1 MRVTYILIFL
11 FFHKNILSLELACK
25 FEEVYQTGEI
35 QQGLFLVKGEKFRYQ
50 YSSKNLYSIIHNQ
63 NKFFLIE
70 NRDTSVYFVIDKNT
84 DILEII
90 LEIIHDYPNFKS
102 TYFFEDVIVKIELSK
117 NENMIKRLAIL
128 SDDINL
134 SVYVND
140 CSTEALSN
148 RYFFYSPFFDY
159 NYQND

>member
-1 MRVTYILIFL
+1 M
-11 FFHKNILSLELACK
+11 SLELACK
-25 FEEVYQTGEI
+25 FEEVYSSGEI

-70 NRDTSVYFVIDKNT
+70 NRDTSVYFVLDKNT

-90 LEIIHDYPNFKS
+90 LKIIKDYPNFKS
-102 TYFFEDVIVKIELSK
+102 TYFFEDVIVKIELTHNK
-117 NENMIKRLAIL
+117 NMIKRLALL

-140 CSTEALSN
+140 CSTKALSN
-148 RYFFYSPFFDY
+148 RYFSYSPYFDY
-159 NYQND
+159 NH